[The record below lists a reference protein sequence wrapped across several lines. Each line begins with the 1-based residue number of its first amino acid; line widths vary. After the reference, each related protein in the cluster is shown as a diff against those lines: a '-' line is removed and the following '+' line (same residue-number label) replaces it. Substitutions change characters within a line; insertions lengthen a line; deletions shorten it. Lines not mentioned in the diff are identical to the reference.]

1 MLKPYTEDSGLTV
14 AHGRKNRVERN
25 DESDRLEAYDITER
39 QNFLS
44 ELDHQC
50 KHLNRRIRTQQ
61 SDTCNQ
67 RPGIKR
73 KFRLKTDQVRRST
86 SLVAHLNILSSV
98 CLVMHGVNLE
108 QENGALTEPRYE
120 KTGFLHMRKQ
130 RRRSASR

>member
-1 MLKPYTEDSGLTV
+1 MAE
-14 AHGRKNRVERN
+14 KNRVERN

-61 SDTCNQ
+61 SDMCNQ

-73 KFRLKTDQVRRST
+73 EFKLKTDQVRRST
-86 SLVAHLNILSSV
+86 SLVAHMNILSSV
-98 CLVMHGVNLE
+98 CLVMHGVNLG
-108 QENGALTEPRYE
+108 QENEALTEPRYE